1 MDHNSFFSGLNKDLT
16 PEEKIKVRI
25 GNRIQSRI
33 SSTENVFIQLRKDV
47 QPQAHVKNI
56 IWSRILPIIESPV
69 VETLENMKDSLT
81 PSENFRQS
89 LRSKILRSFQSLEPT
104 QAEAVG
110 PVALKWVASFA
121 LFALCVQMSPML
133 FIASSTVAKTEVVL
147 LPTRGEVSVSIGGMW
162 QTVDRELVLEP
173 GMLLRTHDGEA
184 SILLHDDGVIRLAE
198 KTTVQIDDLSD
209 RLDAVS
215 SVEPVITLFTGK
227 IWVQGLVPPQL
238 PGITI
243 ANSFGSVTVNKGSV
257 SIAEDDHVDVEV
269 YDRSASVTR
278 NGEAVYLAS
287 GERTQLFE
295 DNPVLLVKKIPNK
308 WYQYV
313 WADQNLQRDAVHRHG
328 IAQQQHERRIAQAG
342 ILPTSR
348 LYPVKRFAELMDVM
362 MTFDTEVRVQKRLQ
376 LAETRLN
383 EAAALIYEGEEADVA
398 LNDYK
403 ETLQLLAA
411 NDYKNGSLTEHLIQQ
426 AIAESASQYSAVQP
440 GDESY
445 VITKTVLEA
454 SAGLPTQVGAEE
466 HAQGTL
472 LLDGLAVLVRA
483 VEEGNSDI
491 VRTVWSDL
499 QPYLKVFEDE
509 NLVMN
514 PLMYKEAKT
523 LLAFLATSLHEANG
537 RGVDIDPVLLS
548 DIASYLPAPADTSV
562 VTLSEDEIMEIVM
575 GIKEKIF
582 VYDMTKPR
590 INQFVAEMKALEGH
604 PDQGRILRRLAITL
618 PDGPESFP
626 DKVYKEIVKLRW
638 ENVGATI

>member
-1 MDHNSFFSGLNKDLT
+1 MDYNSFFSGINKDLT
-16 PEEKIKVRI
+16 PNEKMKSRI

-33 SSTENVFIQLRKDV
+33 SSTENVFVQLRKEV
-47 QPQAHVKNI
+47 QPRAHAKNT
-56 IWSRILPIIESPV
+56 IWNRIAPSVNSPV
-69 VETLENMKDSLT
+69 VETLENMKDLLT
-81 PSENFRQS
+81 PSESFRQS
-89 LRSKILRSFQSLEPT
+89 LRSKILRSLQSLDPVQT
-104 QAEAVG
+104 EAAG
-110 PVALKWVASFA
+110 PVVLKWVASFA
-121 LFALCVQMSPML
+121 LFALFVQMSPML

-147 LPTRGEVSVSIGGMW
+147 LPTRGQVSVSIGGMW
-162 QTVDRELVLEP
+162 QTVDRELVLES

-198 KTTVQIDDLSD
+198 MTTLEVNDLSD

-215 SVEPVITLFTGK
+215 SLEPVITLYTGK
-227 IWVQGLVPPQL
+227 VWVQGLVPAQL

-243 ANSFGSVTVNKGSV
+243 ASSFGSVTVNKGSV
-257 SIAEDDHVDVEV
+257 SIAEDDHVDIDV

-278 NGEAVYLAS
+278 NGEEAYLAS

-295 DNPVLLVKKIPNK
+295 DNPVFLVKKIPNK
-308 WYQYV
+308 WYQYA
-313 WADQNLQRDAVHRHG
+313 WADQNLQRDAVHRHD

-383 EAAALIYEGEEADVA
+383 EAAALINDGEKADVA
-398 LNDYK
+398 LSDYK
-403 ETLQLLAA
+403 ATLQLLAT
-411 NDYKNGSLTEHLIQQ
+411 DYQDGSLTDHLIKQ
-426 AIAESASQYSAVQP
+426 AIRESASQYSAVQP

-454 SAGLPTQVGAEE
+454 SADLPTQVGVEE
-466 HAQGTL
+466 HAKGTL

-483 VEEGNSDI
+483 VEEGKSDI
-491 VRTVWSDL
+491 ALTVWSDL
-499 QPYLKVFEDE
+499 QPYLEVFEDE
-509 NLVMN
+509 NLAMN

-523 LLAFLATSLHEANG
+523 LLAFLATSLHDASS
-537 RGVDIDPVLLS
+537 RGIGIDPVLLN
-548 DIASYLPAPADTSV
+548 DIASYLPAPTDTSV
-562 VTLSEDEIMEIVM
+562 VTLSEEEVMEIVM

-590 INQFVAEMKALEGH
+590 INQFIAEMKALEGH
-604 PDQGRILRRLAITL
+604 PDQGRILRRLATSL

-638 ENVGATI
+638 ENIGATI

>member
-1 MDHNSFFSGLNKDLT
+1 MDYNSFFSGINKDLT
-16 PEEKIKVRI
+16 PNEKMKSRI

-33 SSTENVFIQLRKDV
+33 SSTENVFVQLRKEV
-47 QPQAHVKNI
+47 QPRAHAKNT
-56 IWSRILPIIESPV
+56 IWNRIAPSVNSPV

-81 PSENFRQS
+81 PSESFRQS
-89 LRSKILRSFQSLEPT
+89 LRSKILRSFQSLEPV
-104 QAEAVG
+104 QAEAAG
-110 PVALKWVASFA
+110 PVVLKWVASFA
-121 LFALCVQMSPML
+121 LFALFVQMSPML

-147 LPTRGEVSVSIGGMW
+147 LPTRGQVSVSIGGMW
-162 QTVDRELVLEP
+162 QTVDRELVLES

-198 KTTVQIDDLSD
+198 MTTLEVNDLSD

-215 SVEPVITLFTGK
+215 SLEPVITLYTGK
-227 IWVQGLVPPQL
+227 VWVQGLVPAQL

-243 ANSFGSVTVNKGSV
+243 ASSFGSVTVNKGSV
-257 SIAEDDHVDVEV
+257 SIAEDDHVDIDV

-278 NGEAVYLAS
+278 NGEEAYLAS

-295 DNPVLLVKKIPNK
+295 DNPVFLVKKIPNK
-308 WYQYV
+308 WYQYA
-313 WADQNLQRDAVHRHG
+313 WADQNLQRDAVHRHD

-383 EAAALIYEGEEADVA
+383 EAAALINDGEKADVA
-398 LNDYK
+398 LSDYK
-403 ETLQLLAA
+403 ATLQLLAT
-411 NDYKNGSLTEHLIQQ
+411 DYQDGSLTDHLIKQ
-426 AIAESASQYSAVQP
+426 AIRESTSQYSAVQP

-454 SAGLPTQVGAEE
+454 SADLPTQVGVEE
-466 HAQGTL
+466 HAKGTL

-483 VEEGNSDI
+483 VEEGKSDI
-491 VRTVWSDL
+491 ALTVWSDL
-499 QPYLKVFEDE
+499 QPYLEVFEDE
-509 NLVMN
+509 NLAMN

-523 LLAFLATSLHEANG
+523 LLAFLATSLHDASS
-537 RGVDIDPVLLS
+537 RGIGIDPVLLN
-548 DIASYLPAPADTSV
+548 DIASYLPAPTDTSV
-562 VTLSEDEIMEIVM
+562 VTLSEEEVMEIVM

-590 INQFVAEMKALEGH
+590 INQFIAEMKALEGH
-604 PDQGRILRRLAITL
+604 PDQGRILRRLATSL

-638 ENVGATI
+638 ENIGATI